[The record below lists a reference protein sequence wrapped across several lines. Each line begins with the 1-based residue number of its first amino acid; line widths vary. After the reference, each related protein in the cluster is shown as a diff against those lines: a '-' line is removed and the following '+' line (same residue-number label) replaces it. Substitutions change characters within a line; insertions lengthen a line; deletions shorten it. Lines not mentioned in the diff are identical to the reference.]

1 MNQNS
6 IISKF
11 IEKCGPL
18 DPKPH
23 LHYVQGGVKGHF
35 GLTTEPGEVLQLW
48 RNRFFKEYQKY
59 PNIRISSPQD
69 LLPKVHF
76 EYEGWSVDFDNKDLM
91 SAMRLLQNAPFS
103 KIQVINS
110 TEPLPMIFSR
120 KDVDVAILLAPIML
134 QLPKETEQKKELKK
148 FKFLT
153 RWIAPL
159 PDSTFWIVEV
169 PFGES
174 THLIA
179 KCKKCGNETDIE
191 DWKKLRDCQHPE
203 CYCSCEAYGYECGC
217 RAKREGQRFD
227 RIRRVYTVE
236 EQANYQQMYDYVET
250 YWKPAV
256 NQDSSQYLY
265 WHQREITYKGY
276 PYWLRQ

>member
-48 RNRFFKEYQKY
+48 RNRFFKEHQKY
-59 PNIRISSPQD
+59 PNIKISSTSD
-69 LLPKVHF
+69 ILPNIHF
-76 EYEGWSVDFDNKDLM
+76 EYDGWSVDFDNRDLL

-103 KIQVINS
+103 KIQIVNS
-110 TEPLPMIFSR
+110 TEPLPMIFFR
-120 KDVDVAILLAPIML
+120 QDVTLYILLAPIML
-134 QLPKETEQKKELKK
+134 QIPKQTEAQKELKK
-148 FKFLT
+148 YKFST

-159 PDSTFWIVEV
+159 PDTTFWIVEV
-169 PFGES
+169 TSGM
-174 THLIA
+174 IA
-179 KCKKCGNETDIE
+179 KCKKCGNEKDIE
-191 DWKKLRDCQHPE
+191 EWKKLRDSYHPE
-203 CYCSCEAYGYECGC
+203 CYCSCETYGDECGC
-217 RAKREGQRFD
+217 RKKREGQRYD
-227 RIRRVYTVE
+227 RIRRVYTE
-236 EQANYQQMYDYVET
+236 SEQRDFQQMNDYVEA
-250 YWKPAV
+250 YWKSTV
-256 NQDSSQYLY
+256 NTDPTEYLY
-265 WHQREITYKGY
+265 WHDREIKYKGY